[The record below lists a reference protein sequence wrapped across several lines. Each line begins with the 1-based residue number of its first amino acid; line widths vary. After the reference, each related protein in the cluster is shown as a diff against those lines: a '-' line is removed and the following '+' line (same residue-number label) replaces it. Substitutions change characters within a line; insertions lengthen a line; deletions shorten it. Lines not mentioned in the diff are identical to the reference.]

1 MMIGHGHGLNL
12 GGAIDAPGLSQRDS
26 YARAEHTH
34 RWDAPV
40 RLPVSD
46 ERWRRGSR
54 IGKLLVSIHDVT
66 PAHEIRVR
74 ALWRMCRV
82 MGVTPALFVVPNWHG
97 RWPIERHPAFAH
109 WLRDRV
115 AEGAE
120 VFLHG
125 ERHDEHGITRSM
137 RDELRA
143 FGMTAA
149 EGEFLTLP
157 AVEAERRIVRGL
169 RTLARCGIEPIGFA
183 PPAWLAHRECG
194 SAVSDCGLQFFEDL
208 SSIHLSQRGT
218 RLPSPVTRW
227 SARHPWREAASR
239 FVARTRFVLD
249 QRSWL
254 VRVALHPADLTS
266 TTIQRSVV
274 DTMRRWLAVRIPWRY
289 SDL

>member
-1 MMIGHGHGLNL
+1 M
-12 GGAIDAPGLSQRDS
+12 
-26 YARAEHTH
+26 
-34 RWDAPV
+34 
-40 RLPVSD
+40 
-46 ERWRRGSR
+46 
-54 IGKLLVSIHDVT
+54 KLLVSIHDVT

-74 ALWRMCRV
+74 SLWRLCRS
-82 MGVTPALFVVPNWHG
+82 MGVTPALSVVPNWHG
-97 RWPIERHPAFAH
+97 RWPLERHPAFAH

-115 AEGAE
+115 ADGAE

-125 ERHDEHGITRSM
+125 ERHDERGMTRTV

-149 EGEFLTLP
+149 EGEFLTLSGT
-157 AVEAERRIVRGL
+157 EAERRIRRGL
-169 RTLARCGIEPIGFA
+169 ATLARCGIEPVGFV
-183 PPAWLAHRECG
+183 PPAWLAHRECS
-194 SAVSDCGLQFFEDL
+194 SAVSDCGLRFFEDV

-249 QRSWL
+249 RHSWL
-254 VRVALHPADLTS
+254 VRVALHPSDLAS
-266 TTIQRSVV
+266 RTIQRSVIE
-274 DTMRRWLAVRIPWRY
+274 TMRRWLTVRRPWRY